1 MLSCIVIAAVIGV
14 AMSAQE
20 PPNCAW
26 KPRATVNG
34 MSCCLRDSIPGC
46 RCMNP
51 PEEIPADSGAPL
63 CGRSGGGCPA
73 LHPLMAVGICA
84 EMCSD
89 HADCSSGQLCCSNGC
104 GHVCKDPEPIVTVD
118 NYDCPDIRCQQD
130 LGCDGSSLKRDSNGC
145 PMCECQS
152 EETTTVASVDKT
164 CVGGMVWKECGSP
177 CTRTC
182 SEPSPMCI
190 EMCAPKCECPNGQVW
205 HEKKEQCVDMAECS
219 TSVCTG
225 GQEWFECG
233 MSCTATCDEPN
244 PICNRM
250 CAARC
255 QCPSSK
261 PIFHDGVCKELKDC
275 PGVHLVPE
283 PEPTDHCS
291 EGCPK
296 GQTCQQQQVQCIRAP
311 CPMMWTCLPEPEMPC
326 AMPMCATRC
335 EYGYALDARGC
346 MTCDCRSTPQSNCPV
361 ELCADSCGYTT
372 DEYGCKKCTPCT
384 ECPMLKCVPCKYG
397 YEMDE
402 NGCQTCDCLQTPRRH
417 MCPMVMC
424 ANHCPFGRR
433 EMDTLKH
440 CTGCECAGLDMYGL
454 IGVTLGGAVLIAILV
469 IVTVCCC
476 RTAKKRQGKYNMIV
490 AAMTKQ
496 PAYEKMRENS
506 VSFKASVPKDGS
518 EADITVKKPVS
529 V

>member
-219 TSVCTG
+219 TS
-225 GQEWFECG
+225 
-233 MSCTATCDEPN
+233 
-244 PICNRM
+244 
-250 CAARC
+250 
-255 QCPSSK
+255 
-261 PIFHDGVCKELKDC
+261 
-275 PGVHLVPE
+275 VPE